1 LRRWIERIPWR
12 SLFWLALAAITVL
25 ALIPWGEEIPRP
37 FRWSDKLNH
46 FAAFVVLANLMLEAY
61 RPGAWRT
68 VALLTL
74 YGALIEGIQSF
85 LPWRSAEWGDLGVD
99 LLAASV
105 GVLLWTLLRERGLDA
120 NRH

>member
-1 LRRWIERIPWR
+1 LRHGIERIPWR
-12 SLFWLALAAITVL
+12 SLFWLALAAVTVL

-37 FRWSDKLNH
+37 FRWSAKLHH
-46 FAAFVVLANLMLEAY
+46 FAAVILLANLMLEAY

-99 LLAASV
+99 LLAASA
-105 GVLLWTLLRERGLDA
+105 GVLLWTLLRNRGLDA
-120 NRH
+120 DRR

>member
-1 LRRWIERIPWR
+1 LRRWLDRLPWR
-12 SLFWLALAAITVL
+12 TLFWLALGAITLL

-68 VALLTL
+68 VTLLTL

-85 LPWRSAEWGDLGVD
+85 MPWRSAEWGDLGVD
-99 LLAASV
+99 LLAAST
-105 GVLLWTLLRERGLDA
+105 GVLLWTLLRGRGLDA
-120 NRH
+120 DRR

>member
-1 LRRWIERIPWR
+1 MLRWNERIPWR
-12 SLFWLALAAITVL
+12 SLFWIALTAVTVL

-46 FAAFVVLANLMLEAY
+46 FAAFVVLANLLQEAY

-68 VALLTL
+68 VAILTL
-74 YGALIEGIQSF
+74 YGAFIEGIQSF

-99 LLAASV
+99 LLAASA
-105 GVLLWTLLRERGLDA
+105 GVLLRALLRNRGFDA
-120 NRH
+120 DRY

>member
-25 ALIPWGEEIPRP
+25 ALIPWGEEIPQP

-46 FAAFVVLANLMLEAY
+46 FAAYVVLANLMLEAY

-105 GVLLWTLLRERGLDA
+105 GVLLWTLLRGRGLDA
-120 NRH
+120 DRH

>member
-68 VALLTL
+68 VAFLTL

-105 GVLLWTLLRERGLDA
+105 GVLLWTLLRGRGLDA
-120 NRH
+120 ARH

>member
-1 LRRWIERIPWR
+1 
-12 SLFWLALAAITVL
+12 
-25 ALIPWGEEIPRP
+25 
-37 FRWSDKLNH
+37 
-46 FAAFVVLANLMLEAY
+46 MLEAY

-99 LLAASV
+99 LLAAST
-105 GVLLWTLLRERGLDA
+105 GVLLWTLLRNRGLDA
-120 NRH
+120 DRR